1 MKNFK
6 LTLASLALVGMVVL
20 SSCEENKSSATG
32 WDYNKSSNGGFERVE
47 YPGQETGPGL
57 VFVEG
62 GRFSMGRAEDDVNYT
77 WDNLQTPITV
87 SSFYMDETEVT
98 NQHWLD
104 YLHWL
109 TIVYSASYPE
119 LVGRALPDTNSWRRV
134 NEDMEKY
141 VELYLRHP
149 AYQDYPVVGVSWLQA
164 SDYCAWRTDRVNE
177 QILVREGIIYHN
189 LKVQQDEEHF
199 TTETYLNG
207 QYQVEQRIDG
217 ITNVVEDDIDG
228 FGKKLGSNL
237 SRAVGKNKSTG
248 VHRVRIEDGI
258 LLPRYRLPTEAE
270 WEYAAM
276 ALIGNSYKELIADRR
291 TYPWNGHYVRNSQD
305 DYMGTMRA
313 NFMRGAGDAMG
324 VAGYLND
331 NADITAPVY
340 QYPPNDFGLYNMA
353 GNVSE
358 WVADVYRPLT
368 EDDRSEFRPF
378 RGNVYKTK
386 SVGTDGIAVSK
397 LSDNVFDIKSVD
409 KYLAQLK
416 DPNYQAKVKMGTNE
430 IALIA
435 KCDKEVQDALAKL
448 AQRDEDGAM
457 KLMNAMMDMVE
468 KSPVDFNDVSLSDMA
483 YTIMDNLQNFIVAT
497 PGRQKMRDVTLE
509 ENINRTNY
517 RKSDNIDYNDGDFLS
532 STKYREAAWEYN
544 TDRMYDYGKTT
555 LVNNRSRVY
564 KGGSWEDRVYYNIPS
579 TRRFLDERKSS
590 RSIGFRCAM
599 DRVGSPSGIGSKGG
613 E

>member
-20 SSCEENKSSATG
+20 NSCEENKSTATG

-57 VFVEG
+57 VFIEG
-62 GRFSMGRAEDDVNYT
+62 GRFSMGRAEDDVNYS
-77 WDNLQTPITV
+77 WDNLQTPVTV

-104 YLHWL
+104 YLRWL
-109 TIVYSASYPE
+109 TVVYYDSYPE
-119 LVGRALPDTNSWRRV
+119 LVGRALPDTNCWRRV

-164 SDYCAWRTDRVNE
+164 SDYCAWRSDRVNE
-177 QILVREGIIYHN
+177 QILVREGIINHN
-189 LKVQQDEEHF
+189 IIDQNGEEHF
-199 TTETYLNG
+199 TTETYFNG
-207 QYQVEQRIDG
+207 QFEVDKKVEG
-217 ITNVVEDDIDG
+217 ITNIVEDG
-228 FGKKLGSNL
+228 SGSKKNNANL
-237 SRAVGKNKSTG
+237 R
-248 VHRVRIEDGI
+248 RVRMEDGI

-276 ALIGNSYKELIADRR
+276 ALIGNSYQELIADRR
-291 TYPWNGHYVRNSQD
+291 TYPWNGHYVRNGED
-305 DYMGTMRA
+305 DYVGTMRA

-324 VAGYLND
+324 VAGALND

-340 QYPPNDFGLYNMA
+340 QYPPNDYGLYNMA

-368 EDDRSEFRPF
+368 EEYRSEFRPF

-386 SVGTDGIAVSK
+386 VVDTQGIAVSK
-397 LSDNVFDIKSVD
+397 LTYDVFDIPGVKKYFESLNDQTMTKTNRAVYGTKD
-409 KYLAQLK
+409 K
-416 DPNYQAKVKMGTNE
+416 
-430 IALIA
+430 ALIDQ
-435 KCDKEVQDALAKL
+435 CLVQVEAALVKLNEKDETTAMDIMANNVLGLAK
-448 AQRDEDGAM
+448 
-457 KLMNAMMDMVE
+457 
-468 KSPVDFNDVSLSDMA
+468 SSDADIA
-483 YTIMDNLQNFIVAT
+483 YTIIDNLENYIVAT
-497 PGRQKMRDVTLE
+497 PGRTKMRDVTIE

-517 RKSDNIDYNDGDFLS
+517 RKSDNIDYNDGDLLS
-532 STKYREAAWEYN
+532 STKYDDASWEYKS
-544 TDRMYDYGKTT
+544 DRMYDYGKTT

-599 DRVGSPSGIGSKGG
+599 DRVGSPNGIGSKGG

>member
-20 SSCEENKSSATG
+20 NSCEENKSSATG
-32 WDYNKSSNGGFERVE
+32 WDYNKSSNGGFERVD
-47 YPGQETGPGL
+47 YPGQAQGPGL
-57 VFVEG
+57 VFIEG
-62 GRFSMGRAEDDVNYT
+62 GRFSMGRAEDDVNYS
-77 WDNLQTPITV
+77 WDNLQTPVTV

-109 TIVYSASYPE
+109 SVVYYDSYPE
-119 LVGRALPDTNSWRRV
+119 LVGRALPDTNCWRRV

-164 SDYCAWRTDRVNE
+164 SDYCAWRSDRVNE
-177 QILVREGIIYHN
+177 QILVKEGIILHN
-189 LKVQQDEEHF
+189 VNDQNGEEHF
-199 TTETYLNG
+199 TTETYFNG
-207 QYQVEQRIDG
+207 QYEVEKKVEG
-217 ITNVVEDDIDG
+217 ITNIVEDG
-228 FGKKLGSNL
+228 GGSKKNNANL
-237 SRAVGKNKSTG
+237 R
-248 VHRVRIEDGI
+248 RVRMEDGI

-276 ALIGNSYKELIADRR
+276 ALMGNSYQELISDRR
-291 TYPWNGHYVRNSQD
+291 TYPWNGHYVRNGED
-305 DYMGTMRA
+305 DYVGSMRA

-324 VAGYLND
+324 VAGALND

-340 QYPPNDFGLYNMA
+340 QYPPNDYGLYNMA

-368 EDDRSEFRPF
+368 EEDRSEFRPF

-386 SVGTDGIAVSK
+386 VVDSQGIAVSK
-397 LSDNVFDIKSVD
+397 LTYDVFDIPGVK
-409 KYLAQLK
+409 KYLESLNDQSMAATNRAVYGTK
-416 DPNYQAKVKMGTNE
+416 DK
-430 IALIA
+430 ALIDQ
-435 KCDKEVQDALAKL
+435 CLVQVEAALVKLNEKDETTAMDIMANNVLGLAK
-448 AQRDEDGAM
+448 
-457 KLMNAMMDMVE
+457 
-468 KSPVDFNDVSLSDMA
+468 SSDADIA
-483 YTIMDNLQNFIVAT
+483 YTIIDNLENYIVAT
-497 PGRQKMRDVTLE
+497 PGRAKMRDVTIE

-517 RKSDNIDYNDGDFLS
+517 RKSDNIDYNDGDLLS
-532 STKYREAAWEYN
+532 STKYNDASWEYKA
-544 TDRMYDYGKTT
+544 DRMYDYGKTT
-555 LVNNRSRVY
+555 LINNRSRVY

-599 DRVGSPSGIGSKGG
+599 DRVGSPNGIGSKGG